1 MVIDYNGG
9 RLVIKAASVCDRP
22 ELGME
27 DSKERLFVD
36 FVQQK
41 GGPCIRRAYTS
52 QKPPAE
58 GERPFFVKLGGEYV
72 EVSKLEDPI
81 WCDVDGRRLP

>member
-9 RLVIKAASVCDRP
+9 RLVVKPACADDLP

-27 DSKERLFVD
+27 GSKERLFVD
-36 FVQQK
+36 FVQK
-41 GGPCIRRAYTS
+41 TTGPTLRRAYTS

-58 GERPFFVKLGGEYV
+58 GERPFFVKLGGGYV
-72 EVSKLEDPI
+72 EVSKLEDPV
-81 WCDVDGRRLP
+81 WCDADGRRFA